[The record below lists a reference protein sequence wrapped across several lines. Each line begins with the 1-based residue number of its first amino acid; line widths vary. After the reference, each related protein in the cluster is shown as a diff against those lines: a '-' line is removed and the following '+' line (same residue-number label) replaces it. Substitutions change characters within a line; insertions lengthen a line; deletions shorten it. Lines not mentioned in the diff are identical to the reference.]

1 MPFCPNCGKE
11 QVNNPTFCPN
21 CGEKLRSPEDE
32 TKPTTVED
40 AKQPHDNATRH
51 EEPKERQS
59 SEQKRRHGCLT
70 AYLIFAIIVNVGVA
84 LYYVLAGLA
93 AFAIGAI
100 FIVLLIFNIIC
111 LIALFKW
118 KKWGFWGVVVCII
131 IGVCLTLYLGLGPE
145 SFSGL
150 VGLAVLYGVL
160 QVGKEN
166 KGWPQLE

>member
-1 MPFCPNCGKE
+1 MFCPKCGKE
-11 QVNNPTFCPN
+11 QVDNPTFCPN
-21 CGEKLRSPEDE
+21 CGERLRLPEPQKESGAVAHADHRDNDA
-32 TKPTTVED
+32 PTQ
-40 AKQPHDNATRH
+40 K
-51 EEPKERQS
+51 EPQERQM
-59 SEQKRRHGCLT
+59 SEQKQRHGCLT

-131 IGVCLTLYLGLGPE
+131 IGVCLNLYLGLGPV

-150 VGLAVLYGVL
+150 IGLAVLYGVL

-166 KGWPQLE
+166 KGWPQLD